1 MDITLTLDQIKSAVN
16 EAITAMTEFAH
27 EQGLNGLAYDGLPA
41 LWQDADGHEFE
52 VKRRPRTTRSGTR
65 SRTSPPTSTR
75 TDRATSPRSSS
86 TFPFLKSSP
95 SDQPIGGNQ

>member
-52 VKRRPRTTRSGTR
+52 VKRGPTIETTAH
-65 SRTSPPTSTR
+65 
-75 TDRATSPRSSS
+75 D
-86 TFPFLKSSP
+86 
-95 SDQPIGGNQ
+95 PIGNPVAHITAYLDEDGSCDLSTIEFYVPVPEEFTI